1 MPRFDNTISGYKEW
15 RKRVQLY
22 ARRLELQ
29 GRSKEVAMNVL
40 AVLEGSSWTQCEDID
55 LKELEAENGLDVL
68 LRRLDSKWKY
78 DERVELGSIFDTFFF
93 KVQRKPNQSLLDYVT
108 DFHQAL
114 RDVQRLKVDLP
125 EEITGWL
132 MLRRAALTKDQQ
144 HLVQSQVGKTLT
156 LGNVEQSLFLVFGQ
170 DFKQSNHQSHRGK
183 SFPKGKG
190 RSNVHHA
197 EDDEHEFQ
205 DDWNE
210 NYMDTYY
217 ENDDDQYYECDEE
230 WDETYFGSQVDWS
243 PTASEWN
250 PSEAA
255 VEDESLF
262 DVVEFDSVYSA
273 YMPMPRAD
281 LHSCAK
287 AVASTRLWRWWTE
300 RVPACLKAGVVQSLK
315 AKVRR
320 DPNNHHIHQRE
331 RVSKLEEK
339 P

>member
-78 DERVELGSIFDTFFF
+78 NERVELGSIFDTFLF

-114 RDVQRLKVDLP
+114 RDVQRLKLDFP

-144 HLVQSQVGKTLT
+144 HLV
-156 LGNVEQSLFLVFGQ
+156 
-170 DFKQSNHQSHRGK
+170 
-183 SFPKGKG
+183 
-190 RSNVHHA
+190 
-197 EDDEHEFQ
+197 
-205 DDWNE
+205 
-210 NYMDTYY
+210 
-217 ENDDDQYYECDEE
+217 
-230 WDETYFGSQVDWS
+230 
-243 PTASEWN
+243 
-250 PSEAA
+250 
-255 VEDESLF
+255 
-262 DVVEFDSVYSA
+262 
-273 YMPMPRAD
+273 
-281 LHSCAK
+281 
-287 AVASTRLWRWWTE
+287 
-300 RVPACLKAGVVQSLK
+300 
-315 AKVRR
+315 
-320 DPNNHHIHQRE
+320 
-331 RVSKLEEK
+331 
-339 P
+339 

>member
-1 MPRFDNTISGYKEW
+1 MTKQIALLLCISCLHFERHNTQQDIFPYLRIGSGAGKDPAPARAAMSTSPARRAAGGGAGSSPTSPTETSPYVKDSFVPRFDNTISGYKEW

-190 RSNVHHA
+190 S
-197 EDDEHEFQ
+197 FQ
-205 DDWNE
+205 
-210 NYMDTYY
+210 
-217 ENDDDQYYECDEE
+217 
-230 WDETYFGSQVDWS
+230 
-243 PTASEWN
+243 
-250 PSEAA
+250 
-255 VEDESLF
+255 
-262 DVVEFDSVYSA
+262 
-273 YMPMPRAD
+273 
-281 LHSCAK
+281 CA
-287 AVASTRLWRWWTE
+287 
-300 RVPACLKAGVVQSLK
+300 PC
-315 AKVRR
+315 RR
-320 DPNNHHIHQRE
+320 
-331 RVSKLEEK
+331 
-339 P
+339 